1 MSDVTLWW
9 IALGLGVVVLI
20 VAVVLLHAFLKQV
33 HRIEENAS
41 AIWRAGKEVAGNT
54 STTWQ
59 LDVTADKLDALI
71 AETQRH
77 EELLDTPAGRGPT
90 P

>member
-33 HRIEENAS
+33 HRIEENAG

-59 LDVTADKLDALI
+59 LDVTANKLDALI
-71 AETQRH
+71 AEAQRH
-77 EELLDTPAGRGPT
+77 EELLDTPARRGPT

>member
-1 MSDVTLWW
+1 MSDVALWW

-20 VAVVLLHAFLKQV
+20 VAVALLHAFLRQV
-33 HRIEENAS
+33 HRIEHNAG
-41 AIWRAGKEVAGNT
+41 AIWRAGKAVAGNT

-59 LDVTADKLDALI
+59 LDMTADKLDALI
-71 AETQRH
+71 AETDRH
-77 EELLDTPAGRGPT
+77 QQLLETRTGRGGT